1 MEMIDKTK
9 KKNII
14 ELIDKKTRVV
24 YKGTEEE
31 LKMYL
36 KEKDKYQINY
46 LAKNT
51 FIDLLNFQN
60 LDVRIEPGAIIRENV
75 SLGDKVVVL
84 SNAVIN
90 VGSIIDDETMIDMGS
105 VIGSGTKIGK
115 RCHIGAG
122 TVISGILEPASKNPV
137 IIEDDVFIG
146 AGAVILPGI
155 IIKKNSIIGAGSVV
169 TKNVEENEVV
179 VGNPAK
185 FLKYNNKILK
195 EKTEIN
201 VKLR

>member
-1 MEMIDKTK
+1 MELIDKTK

-31 LKMYL
+31 LKVYL
-36 KEKDKYQINY
+36 NEKDKYQINY

-51 FIDLLNFQN
+51 FIDLLNFKN

-90 VGSIIDDETMIDMGS
+90 IGAIIGDDTMVDMGCI
-105 VIGSGTKIGK
+105 IGSCANIGK

-122 TVISGILEPASKNPV
+122 TIISGVMEPENKKCV

-146 AGAVILPGI
+146 AGVVILPGLT
-155 IIKKNSIIGAGSVV
+155 IKKNSIVGAGCVV
-169 TKNVEENEVV
+169 TKNVEENQVV
-179 VGNPAK
+179 IGNPAK
-185 FLKYNNKILK
+185 FLKYNNETLK
-195 EKTEIN
+195 NKTEIN